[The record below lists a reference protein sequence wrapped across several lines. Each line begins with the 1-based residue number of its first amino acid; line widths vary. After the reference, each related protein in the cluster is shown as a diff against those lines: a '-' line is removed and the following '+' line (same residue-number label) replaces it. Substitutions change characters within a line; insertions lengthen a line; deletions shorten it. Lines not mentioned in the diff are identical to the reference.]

1 MILKLL
7 IALLIGY
14 LGWRWWKGLPRRSPA
29 RPFAPVFDEAEA
41 RAVLGVDAD
50 ADAET
55 IRAAHRRLMV
65 ALHPVRPG
73 VRRGRGARGAGGR
86 CRCRCGDDPRRAPP
100 ADGCPPSRSAI
111 ARTFRFRVERALA
124 PPLPERQHIAS
135 VVALNARCTIE

>member
-65 ALHPVRPG
+65 ALHPDRGGSTELARRINVARDTLLARG
-73 VRRGRGARGAGGR
+73 DCTLSSLTEWAKGLIQGDSESEERRGGKECGRTGRSQWGA
-86 CRCRCGDDPRRAPP
+86 
-100 ADGCPPSRSAI
+100 
-111 ARTFRFRVERALA
+111 TTKKKNNKEK
-124 PPLPERQHIAS
+124 Q
-135 VVALNARCTIE
+135 